1 MKFDL
6 GDTEYTAGL
15 LLAVFLINALL
26 AWWFVPIDGLIVAV
40 VATFIMSLLVF
51 PLALPVYFLQG
62 LALHIFLYLLGQI
75 YEKTVLAQRQAFGLA
90 ERLMEDP
97 GQQGPAQAEI
107 HQRQPK
113 KSCTAFCNRL

>member
-26 AWWFVPIDGLIVAV
+26 AWWFVPIDGLILAV

-62 LALHIFLYLLGQI
+62 LALHILLYLLGQI
-75 YEKTVLAQRQAFGLA
+75 YEKTVLAQPQAFSLA

-97 GQQGPAQAEI
+97 GQ
-107 HQRQPK
+107 
-113 KSCTAFCNRL
+113 